1 MTKGIQ
7 SSENPLVYTLITQIG
22 AGSPQVVD
30 LRSCLLN
37 DYLFLDHPGN
47 LWLLNSL
54 INIYLVSYTTLL
66 RVRMNEQVPVQ
77 PSALENP
84 SVDKH
89 SDDEVP
95 RIEYQE
101 SFHLIEDKD
110 DMRVG
115 LSYSAE
121 LDETSMD
128 IIKDE
133 DDDASLF
140 EDKNSIEPKLEMVN
154 DFSRV
159 KPEAPELS

>member
-1 MTKGIQ
+1 M
-7 SSENPLVYTLITQIG
+7 
-22 AGSPQVVD
+22 D
-30 LRSCLLN
+30 
-37 DYLFLDHPGN
+37 
-47 LWLLNSL
+47 
-54 INIYLVSYTTLL
+54 
-66 RVRMNEQVPVQ
+66 EQVPVQ

-101 SFHLIEDKD
+101 SFHLIDDKD

-128 IIKDE
+128 IIKD
-133 DDDASLF
+133 
-140 EDKNSIEPKLEMVN
+140 
-154 DFSRV
+154 
-159 KPEAPELS
+159 